1 MIRYLLFKYR
11 VKRREYLMNKKCDA
25 ETYGLLSKTKWTND
39 DEFDKFQELKLL
51 EHYQKMDIG
60 QEAVVFKTAMDRKIK
75 ATSLLNN
82 KGKSHPP
89 HCTFVEMGIKCVGKM
104 IPKSKFCKKHIL
116 KDPKQVLFRACGILQ
131 SDNKCQEPIVNFDT
145 KTACVLHEK
154 LPMLRD

>member
-1 MIRYLLFKYR
+1 M
-11 VKRREYLMNKKCDA
+11 
-25 ETYGLLSKTKWTND
+25 T
-39 DEFDKFQELKLL
+39 
-51 EHYQKMDIG
+51 IG
-60 QEAVVFKTAMDRKIK
+60 QEAVVFKSAMDRKIR

-82 KGKSHPP
+82 KGKSHP
-89 HCTFVEMGIKCVGKM
+89 HCTFVEMGIKCTGKM

-145 KTACVLHEK
+145 KSTCVLHEK

>member
-1 MIRYLLFKYR
+1 M
-11 VKRREYLMNKKCDA
+11 
-25 ETYGLLSKTKWTND
+25 
-39 DEFDKFQELKLL
+39 
-51 EHYQKMDIG
+51 EHYQKMTIG
-60 QEAVVFKTAMDRKIK
+60 QEAVVFKTAMDRKIR

-89 HCTFVEMGIKCVGKM
+89 HCTFVEMGIKCTGKM

-116 KDPKQVLFRACGILQ
+116 KDPKQILFRACNILQ

-145 KTACVLHEK
+145 KSTCVLHEK